1 MMETMYSP
9 ITQAGLQI
17 AEFDPDKVFALVT
30 GEPGRDNWQD
40 FTLARIT
47 YRVNLG
53 SDRLHVLKS
62 NRACVCC
69 GLKGTHMSLDKNAQQ
84 TKETGVESYHFN
96 LYAVN
101 TDERLN
107 KHYCL
112 MVKDHIVAKSN
123 GGKDAME
130 NYQTLCFYC
139 NCLKDA
145 TSMTVEQMRKA
156 IFPAYRV
163 YKSTMVLN
171 KTKEAL
177 EPYRRLVTKN
187 FNTARNI
194 SEALKKVTD
203 ERVGAMKDKMAKA
216 WQEAEWLE
224 KQCDRLEVEA
234 QVTGYVPDLKFLDQ
248 R

>member
-1 MMETMYSP
+1 
-9 ITQAGLQI
+9 LQI
-17 AEFDPDKVFALVT
+17 AEFDPDKVFAMVT
-30 GEPGRDNWQD
+30 REPGKDNWQD

-53 SDRLHVLKS
+53 SDRYFVLKNS
-62 NRACVCC
+62 RVCACC
-69 GLKGTHMSLDKNAQQ
+69 GLRGTHMSLDKNAQQ
-84 TKETGVESYHFN
+84 TKETGVECYHFN

-101 TDERLN
+101 TDERMN
-107 KHYCL
+107 KHYAL
-112 MVKDHIVAKSN
+112 MVKDHIIARSN
-123 GGKDAME
+123 GGTEDFS
-130 NYQTLCFYC
+130 NFQTLCYYC

-145 TSMTVEQMRKA
+145 TDMTVEQMRKA

-177 EPYRRLVTKN
+177 EPYRRLVLKN

-194 SEALKKVTD
+194 QTALEKVND
-203 ERVGAMKDKMAKA
+203 ERVEAMKDKMAKA
-216 WQEAEWLE
+216 WQEAEWLQ
-224 KQCDRLEVEA
+224 KQCDRLEIEA
-234 QVTGYVPDLKFLDQ
+234 QVSGFVPDLKFLDQ